1 MLYPVNT
8 ESRTCI
14 NLDGLW
20 KFLIEEDID
29 VDVSKPLKTSE
40 TIVVPGSYNDQ
51 LMTNEARNHVGN
63 VWYEKEFVVPTILL
77 EQRIVL
83 RFGSVTHQAKVYI
96 NGKKVMAH
104 KGGFVPFEV
113 ELSEI
118 IVPGKNRLTV
128 RVNNVL
134 NYSTLP
140 VGIYSEEIDEL
151 SGKLKKTNIPNF
163 DFFNY
168 AGIHRPVKLYTT
180 PETYIEDMTV
190 SYQLENGNAHVS
202 VAIKTE
208 ATFDRVKVTI
218 FDEEGQWMTEAEGER
233 ANVLIPQAKL
243 WEPLNA
249 YLYTIRVEGLVAD
262 QLVDVY
268 EDTLG
273 IRTVKVEKGQ
283 FLINDKPF
291 YFKGFGKHEDTYLNG
306 RGLNEV
312 ANKADLSLFK
322 WIGANSFR
330 TSHYPYSE
338 EMMRLAEREGIVVID
353 EVPAVGLYVG
363 FSVSLVP
370 RQSLDNTWEEL
381 DTYKAH
387 EKAIKDLIK
396 RDKNYACVVMWSIAN
411 EAATHQTGAD
421 TYFKPLIELARQED
435 PQSRPITIVFI
446 QESSPEADKVSD
458 FIDVISL
465 NRYYGWYIELNN
477 LDKAKHMLSS
487 ELDCWLERHPNK
499 PILFTEYGADT
510 IPGFHSIV
518 DRGFTEEYQVKYYK
532 ANHEVFDEHQSVIGE
547 QVWNFADFD
556 TRDTTKRVHGN
567 KKGIFTRAR
576 EPKLI
581 AHVLRERWSNIPDF
595 NYKTNK

>member
-1 MLYPVNT
+1 MLYPMNT

-14 NLDGLW
+14 SLDGLW
-20 KFLIEEDID
+20 KFLMEETID
-29 VDVSKPLKTSE
+29 VTKPLDTTE

-77 EQRIVL
+77 EERIVL
-83 RFGSVTHQAKVYI
+83 RFGSVTHQASVFI
-96 NGKKVMAH
+96 NGKEVFSH
-104 KGGFVPFEV
+104 KGGFLPFEV
-113 ELSEI
+113 ELSDI
-118 IVPGKNRLTV
+118 IVPGKNRLTIC
-128 RVNNVL
+128 VNNIL
-134 NYSTLP
+134 DYTTLP
-140 VGIYSEEIDEL
+140 VGIYKEEMDEWT
-151 SGKLKKTNIPNF
+151 GERKKTNIPNF

-180 PETYIEDMTV
+180 PKRYIEDLTV
-190 SYQLENGNAHVS
+190 TYEVENDGADVS
-202 VAIKTE
+202 LSIKSSE
-208 ATFDRVKVTI
+208 PFENVKVRI
-218 FDEEGQWMTEAEGER
+218 FNQEGELVAEAEGEDSK
-233 ANVLIPQAKL
+233 VHIPEVNL
-243 WEPLNA
+243 WKPLDA
-249 YLYTIRVEGLVAD
+249 YLYTIRVEGIVAE
-262 QLVDVY
+262 QVVDVY

-273 IRTVKVEKGQ
+273 IRTVRVENGQ
-283 FLINDKPF
+283 FFINDQPF
-291 YFKGFGKHEDTYLNG
+291 YFKGFGKHEDSYLNG

-322 WIGANSFR
+322 LIGANSFR

-370 RQSLDNTWEEL
+370 RQTLDNTWEEL
-381 DTYKAH
+381 KTFEEH
-387 EKAIKDLIK
+387 EKAIKELIK

-411 EAATHQTGAD
+411 EAATHQSGAD
-421 TYFKPLIELARQED
+421 DYFKPLIELAKQED

-477 LDKAKHMLSS
+477 LDKAKYLLDN
-487 ELDCWLERHPNK
+487 ELNRWSERHPNK
-499 PILFTEYGADT
+499 PVLFTEYGADT
-510 IPGFHSIV
+510 ISGFHSMV
-518 DRGFTEEYQVKYYK
+518 DRAFTEEYQVKYYH
-532 ANHEVFDEHQSVIGE
+532 ANHEVFDKHPLVIGE

-556 TRDTTKRVHGN
+556 TRDTTKRVEGN

-576 EPKLI
+576 EPKMI
-581 AHVLRERWSNIPDF
+581 AHVLKERWKNIPDF
-595 NYKTNK
+595 NYKTRN